1 MKYTAGLTNESIS
14 KLGISSNFNECISE
28 YIWNG
33 FDADASQV
41 EITFNENEL
50 RGIESIKI
58 RDNGIGIIY
67 EDLNKTFKYVLD
79 SNKKV
84 IKRKGNIH
92 GSKGKGRFS
101 FITFADVALWDTV
114 YNDGTSNQKYSIK
127 ILKSEATEFD
137 VENKKTT
144 SEILGTEVTLSGI
157 YTLNKEYIFNNKF
170 LSYLKEQFA
179 WFLYLNKDKKY
190 KIIVDGKELNY
201 MESIDQNSSTN
212 FNLNID
218 EYKFEINFI
227 KWTGKIKEKYYF
239 YFMNSDNVQVY
250 KKSTSFNKNSL
261 YVKSNYFDEFK
272 PLENENKILKDQI
285 DLFDEKNQRDKTFK
299 ELYSKLID
307 FMKNQIET
315 HIKIQA
321 PKQVEQLEKDGAF
334 PNFNPN
340 SKYDEMRKE
349 DLKDVLT
356 ELYVIQ
362 PKLFNCT
369 LDHRKTIVGFLN
381 LLLDTDEREGI
392 INIMDNINNLTPDER
407 KKLDDILKK
416 TTLSKIVKTV
426 SLIQNRLKV
435 IEALKILVY
444 DETKFT
450 NERDHIQK
458 IVEENY
464 WLFGEQYHMVSAD
477 ETFDISLSKYLYALY
492 GYKNDTQ
499 FKIDNPE
506 HLRRPDIFM
515 ARQRPVEYYNS
526 TQKEENIIVELKA
539 PRVILNKEIY
549 RQVDDYLDIISNTS
563 EFNSDLRVWKFILV
577 SNDVDDY
584 IKSLY
589 KSASKDGKQFL
600 VRPGDDYEIYAMTWD
615 DVFKN
620 FEITHRYILDRLR
633 FDKVKIKNEI
643 ENISGEEGRKYVN
656 DITDEILN
664 LKDKF

>member
-1 MKYTAGLTNESIS
+1 
-14 KLGISSNFNECISE
+14 
-28 YIWNG
+28 
-33 FDADASQV
+33 
-41 EITFNENEL
+41 
-50 RGIESIKI
+50 
-58 RDNGIGIIY
+58 
-67 EDLNKTFKYVLD
+67 
-79 SNKKV
+79 
-84 IKRKGNIH
+84 
-92 GSKGKGRFS
+92 
-101 FITFADVALWDTV
+101 
-114 YNDGTSNQKYSIK
+114 
-127 ILKSEATEFD
+127 
-137 VENKKTT
+137 
-144 SEILGTEVTLSGI
+144 
-157 YTLNKEYIFNNKF
+157 
-170 LSYLKEQFA
+170 
-179 WFLYLNKDKKY
+179 
-190 KIIVDGKELNY
+190 
-201 MESIDQNSSTN
+201 
-212 FNLNID
+212 
-218 EYKFEINFI
+218 
-227 KWTGKIKEKYYF
+227 
-239 YFMNSDNVQVY
+239 
-250 KKSTSFNKNSL
+250 
-261 YVKSNYFDEFK
+261 
-272 PLENENKILKDQI
+272 
-285 DLFDEKNQRDKTFK
+285 
-299 ELYSKLID
+299 
-307 FMKNQIET
+307 
-315 HIKIQA
+315 
-321 PKQVEQLEKDGAF
+321 
-334 PNFNPN
+334 
-340 SKYDEMRKE
+340 
-349 DLKDVLT
+349 
-356 ELYVIQ
+356 
-362 PKLFNCT
+362 
-369 LDHRKTIVGFLN
+369 
-381 LLLDTDEREGI
+381 
-392 INIMDNINNLTPDER
+392 MDNINNLTPDER

-643 ENISGEEGRKYVN
+643 ENIGGEEGRKYVN